1 MAMQSTD
8 LFIVAAGNGS
18 RLGGNMPKALIPIV
32 GEPCLT
38 TTLTQVGLLF
48 RSIYVVTN
56 VLSQDIWSSYFAE
69 LTFRRPELYAR
80 ITNLPI
86 KSGRGDG
93 HAVLEGLLCAER
105 IENGTCAEEVVVMWG
120 DVFLP
125 SAELMREL
133 LLHPSKGAGLL
144 PAIFEQDPYVCLR
157 VDAEMRCMSADFS
170 KHGERHASGLHDQSV
185 FKFARSQLRD
195 SLVELHRCLWKH
207 DRYIAAGGEL
217 SLLYTFHQMYNCG
230 NPVYVYETR
239 HGTRSFNTREEVLRI
254 RDEMGMGVAADLA
267 EELRCPIYAG
277 SIGMET

>member
-1 MAMQSTD
+1 MQNTD

-38 TTLTQVGLLF
+38 TTLSRVGALF
-48 RSIYVVTN
+48 RNVFVVTN
-56 VLSQDIWSSYFAE
+56 VLSQEIWSGYFAE
-69 LTFRRPELYAR
+69 LTFSHPELSSR

-86 KSGRGDG
+86 KSGLGDG

-105 IENGTCAEEVVVMWG
+105 VGSSGWTEEMVVMWG

-125 SAELMREL
+125 SAQLMLEL
-133 LLHPSKGAGLL
+133 LSQPCRGAGLFPVIL
-144 PAIFEQDPYVCLR
+144 ERDPYVCLR
-157 VDAEMRCMSADFS
+157 VDAEMRCISADFF
-170 KHGERHASGLHDQSV
+170 KYGERHAAGLHDQSV

-230 NPVYVYETR
+230 NPAYVYETQ

-254 RDEMGMGVAADLA
+254 RDEMGMGVATDLA
-267 EELRCPIYAG
+267 EERRCPIYAR